1 MYGYYRYKRVLHINC
16 QKCPILLLF
25 LWLHCKNKK
34 SAAHS
39 EKKQELFCILTVIA
53 YLSLKCLGVV

>member
-25 LWLHCKNKK
+25 LWLHCKNKT

-39 EKKQELFCILTVIA
+39 EKKQELIA

>member
-1 MYGYYRYKRVLHINC
+1 MVITGIREYFTLIGK
-16 QKCPILLLF
+16 KCPILLLF

-53 YLSLKCLGVV
+53 YLSLKCLGKV

>member
-1 MYGYYRYKRVLHINC
+1 MVITGIREYFTLIGK
-16 QKCPILLLF
+16 KCPILLLF

-39 EKKQELFCILTVIA
+39 EKKTGTFLHFNCYCLFIT
-53 YLSLKCLGVV
+53 